1 MSSHRISFMFYLLRG
16 GMIKLSLGCL
26 VCFVIVLT
34 KLYSTDLRWSFIPH
48 FSTSAPVQGFPLS
61 PGETDVEKHLQ
72 LLPFPLCT
80 YPDYSPRKK
89 DEFLWQTG
97 WKTLACWPQ
106 PHGGAYPGLLLLQR
120 GKFPGQPSL
129 QDESCV
135 VLSPRTGKK
144 VGHWGWSLGMILH
157 ELVTDHYL
165 LCWMFPLDPNLGGKE
180 GC

>member
-144 VGHWGWSLGMILH
+144 VGHWGWSVGMILH